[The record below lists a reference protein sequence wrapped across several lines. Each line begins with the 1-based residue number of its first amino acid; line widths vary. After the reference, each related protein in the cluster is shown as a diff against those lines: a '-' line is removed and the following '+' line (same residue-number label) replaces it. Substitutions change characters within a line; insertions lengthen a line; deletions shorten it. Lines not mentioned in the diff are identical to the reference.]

1 VTWRVS
7 AVERGRS
14 GRRTDKAAIGG
25 GRKIVVE
32 NVKVGFERGGW
43 ILIWIYLF
51 GGRGERKWRRGQKT
65 KRKKG
70 YAMI

>member
-51 GGRGERKWRRGQKT
+51 GGRANESGDEG
-65 KRKKG
+65 KKLKEKKV
-70 YAMI
+70 MQ